1 MSQFAGF
8 TVDNGAI
15 KDLRE
20 LLFATLYKD
29 PDLNITNAGNRGY
42 QRSKTG
48 LHRPYG

>member
-29 PDLNITNAGNRGY
+29 PDLNITATPV
-42 QRSKTG
+42 TG
-48 LHRPYG
+48 VINGQKLG